1 MEKKSRWARAR
12 HRLKSWRL
20 YALDDTQW
28 DGPRSQF
35 ALFPLLGA
43 RPQGWAVVTLLLFAT
58 AVVLLFPAS
67 LMPWSLFPG
76 SPETPNQ
83 AHSANYHWLIH
94 QEGLFGAVNSDLL
107 LYPVKVNWPAK
118 LGFPVDA
125 IFSYPFTLLL
135 GWPAGYTLFILASL
149 WLAGV
154 SMAWLAGRWWRSS
167 AAALIAGVT
176 LQCSCLISWELHS
189 GRAAHIFGVIFIPL
203 SIGYFCLAG
212 SGQRWRPALKAGACC
227 GVAMLSYWFL
237 GFFLAVA
244 LAIILVA
251 AIIEGRT
258 IFKPCLGFALGALIV
273 AGLPAWYTLEY
284 LDKVPG
290 IHLGPWDTFSRLGL
304 EMPLAKWI
312 AGENL
317 VIQSQDPMGLR
328 KVHLVATILLLTG
341 VIGMRPRRWVTPA
354 AWAATGLLFA
364 LGPWVPLP
372 GGTTLPGPYLALL
385 DVPILG
391 RLWQPYQML
400 FLVTPAV
407 ALLAGGGGARLE
419 RFLARGRRLH
429 SPEQEGTP
437 AQWVP
442 RWSTRL
448 APLVGPLAAA
458 AVLAEAFWS
467 VPVLP
472 LAATNAKPSSKA
484 AFLAQDNGPLLLLPF
499 HSGSGKQVSGIF
511 IDQISHG
518 RPLVNGRAFPLE
530 TLAPVEYR
538 LSPIWPVV
546 GFLAGCEQ
554 DATAEYNGPDDA
566 MGKLKE
572 LGLSQITV
580 DLAAL
585 EGIPASTKKAYLSCI
600 ESLLGTLHKTKAGLR
615 LYPVSGKLP
624 VDDAS
629 GEEAPR

>member
-1 MEKKSRWARAR
+1 METKSRWAWAR
-12 HRLKSWRL
+12 RRLGSWRL
-20 YALDDTQW
+20 YALGDNQW

-35 ALFPLLGA
+35 ALFPLLGS

-76 SPETPNQ
+76 SPEISSQ

-107 LYPVKVNWPAK
+107 LYPVEVNWLTK
-118 LGFPVDA
+118 LGFPLDA
-125 IFSYPFTLLL
+125 IISYPFTLLF
-135 GWPAGYTLFILASL
+135 GWPAGYTLFILGSL
-149 WLAGV
+149 WLGGV
-154 SMAWLAGRWWRSS
+154 SMAWLAGRWWRSN

-176 LQCSCLISWELHS
+176 LQCSCLISWELNS
-189 GRAAHIFGVIFIPL
+189 GKVAHIFGVIFIPL
-203 SIGYFCLAG
+203 SIGYFCLAV
-212 SGQRWRPALKAGACC
+212 SGQRWRPALKAGVCC
-227 GVAMLSYWFL
+227 GVAMLSFWFF

-244 LAIILVA
+244 LGILLVA
-251 AIIEGRT
+251 AVIEGRT
-258 IFKPCLGFALGALIV
+258 FFKPCLGFALGALIV

-284 LDKVPG
+284 LENVPG
-290 IHLGPWDTFSRLGL
+290 INLGPWDTFSHLGQ

-317 VIQSQDPMGLR
+317 ILQSQDPMGLHT
-328 KVHLVATILLLTG
+328 VHLVVTTLFFIG
-341 VIGMRPRRWVTPA
+341 VIGVRPRRWVTPA
-354 AWAATGLLFA
+354 VWAAMGLVLA

-385 DVPILG
+385 DVPLLG
-391 RLWQPYQML
+391 RLWWPYQML

-419 RFLARGRRLH
+419 RFLARGRRLL
-429 SPEQEGTP
+429 SSEQEGEP
-437 AQWVP
+437 PRWVP
-442 RWSTRL
+442 RWTSRL

-458 AVLAEAFWS
+458 AVLVEAFWS
-467 VPVLP
+467 VPALP
-472 LAATNAKPSSKA
+472 LAATSAKPSSKA
-484 AFLAQDNGPLLLLPF
+484 VFLAQEEGPLLLLPF
-499 HSGSGKQVSGIF
+499 HRGNGQRAFGML

-518 RPLVNGRAFPLE
+518 RSLVNGRAFPFE

-538 LSPIWPVV
+538 LSPIWPAVS
-546 GFLAGCEQ
+546 FLARCEQ
-554 DATAEYNGPDDA
+554 DATTEYSGPEDPQ
-566 MGKLKE
+566 GRLKE
-572 LGLSQITV
+572 IGLSQITV

-585 EGIPASTKKAYLSCI
+585 EAIPASTQKTYFSCI
-600 ESLLGTLHKTKAGLR
+600 ESLLGKRYKIKSGFR
-615 LYPVSGKLP
+615 LYPLDGKLSA
-624 VDDAS
+624 DNAS